1 MSSIIVKTVA
11 AIPVAQPFPAELQ
24 KGLGYAG
31 ATWWEEGGCLYILN
45 CALAD
50 AQSLCRNA
58 KKEEFL
64 WGGPAG
70 LGKFRVKGNHAL
82 FLGMAEHRVPD
93 DYLTH
98 ARPIAHP
105 EQLKE
110 ALDERRT
117 FLSRAAHRRAAIR
130 PTPEN

>member
-11 AIPVAQPFPAELQ
+11 VIPVTQPFPAELQ

-50 AQSLCRNA
+50 ILTLCRNA

-64 WGGPAG
+64 WGEPAG
-70 LGKFRVKGNHAL
+70 LGKFRVKGDRAL
-82 FLGMAEHRVPD
+82 FLGQSDHNVPG
-93 DYLTH
+93 DYLSH
-98 ARPIAHP
+98 PRPIAHP
-105 EQLKE
+105 EALAE
-110 ALDERRT
+110 ALNEDRT
-117 FLSRAAHRRAAIR
+117 FLSRANFRRAALR
-130 PTPEN
+130 STPEN